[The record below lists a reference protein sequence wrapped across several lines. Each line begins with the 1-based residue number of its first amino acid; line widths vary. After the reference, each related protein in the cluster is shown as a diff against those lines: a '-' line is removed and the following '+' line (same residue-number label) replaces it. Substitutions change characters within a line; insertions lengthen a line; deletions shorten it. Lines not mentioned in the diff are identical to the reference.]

1 MKWADFFADA
11 RSFWGEF
18 RREKSGMFSL
28 LLLALFF
35 ALMLT
40 ERLIIPFP
48 EAHSR
53 WRDITYWE
61 NNPRSA
67 PPVWVN
73 WFSAVKRAN
82 SVILRSPEITEKQ
95 AGKVMVKKA
104 AFTYVYDADAPPTD
118 IMFTAQV
125 SGSPMLALSVERPD
139 GDTLKLFKKSFS
151 KLDGKTVRLAID
163 NEAKGEA
170 AQFAARRDPDAQGM
184 EKDLVSPTAI
194 LFAKAQAGMLR
205 QPEPL
210 RGTYR
215 FTVEML
221 LPDTSAKI
229 ERPALS
235 FAGGVAGW
243 LGTDSSRRDLWSG
256 VIAGMRWALLIG
268 LLTAVVAVSLGV
280 VFGVASAYF
289 GGWIDALM
297 QRVFELFV
305 SIPLLPLLIVMSAIF
320 KPSIWTLILMMSGFF
335 WVGPVKTV
343 RSIGLQ
349 IKEETYIEAS
359 KAFGASAWRIIFRHI
374 APLLIPYS
382 FASMALYVPGA
393 IVYESTISV
402 LGLGDATIVTWG
414 QILHDALTGGAVLN
428 GQWWWVI
435 PPGVAIALLGMTFA
449 FLGFAMDKILNPRL
463 RTR

>member
-1 MKWADFFADA
+1 MKWADVLADA

-28 LLLALFF
+28 FLLALFF

-48 EAHSR
+48 DARSR

-67 PPVWVN
+67 PPVWTN
-73 WFSAVKRAN
+73 WFSLFERAE
-82 SVILRSPEITEKQ
+82 SVHLDAPEMTEKQ

-104 AFTYVYDADAPPTD
+104 VFTYVYDADAPPTD
-118 IMFTAQV
+118 IFFTAQA
-125 SGSPMLALSVERPD
+125 SGSPVIVLTVERPD
-139 GDTLKLFKKSFS
+139 GEKLKLFKKAFS
-151 KLDGKTVRLAID
+151 KLDGKTIRLAVD

-170 AQFAARRDPDAQGM
+170 AQFAARRDPDAHNIS
-184 EKDLVSPTAI
+184 KDLIAPTAVI
-194 LFAKAQAGMLR
+194 FAKAQPGMAR

-210 RGTYR
+210 RGAYR

-221 LPDTSAKI
+221 LPDASANI

-256 VIAGMRWALLIG
+256 VVAGMRWALLIG

-297 QRVFELFV
+297 QRIFELFV

-402 LGLGDATIVTWG
+402 LGLGDSTIVTWG

-435 PPGVAIALLGMTFA
+435 PPGFAIALMGMTFA